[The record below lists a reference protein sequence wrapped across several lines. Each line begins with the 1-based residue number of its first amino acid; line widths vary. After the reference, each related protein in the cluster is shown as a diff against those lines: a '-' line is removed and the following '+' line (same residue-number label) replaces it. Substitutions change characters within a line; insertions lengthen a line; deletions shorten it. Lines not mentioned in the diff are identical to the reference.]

1 MTPVTL
7 PPHRPAN
14 IIPFP
19 LERLNPSTGHHA
31 MKTFNP
37 VPSLDQ
43 FQLHAIDQACLTSGQ
58 SQISFSIELEHD
70 HITQRV
76 LVGLLDEDRER
87 GACIAIYPATGEVC
101 DLTNGGGVIGYLS
114 LSPLMPGQSIHCELL
129 IYKYGPN
136 FVCSSRICGE
146 TFLYPAFALPGS
158 PRLTA
163 LVGYDSGAGVQWE
176 DECLRVTDVQAVA

>member
-1 MTPVTL
+1 MTPVYSSY
-7 PPHRPAN
+7 RPEN

-19 LERLNPSTGHHA
+19 LELLKTASGSTV
-31 MKTFNP
+31 MKTIDP
-37 VPSLDQ
+37 VPHLEQ
-43 FQLHAIDQACLTSGQ
+43 FQLHAIDQTCLSMGQ
-58 SQISFSIELEHD
+58 SQVTFSIELEHD

-76 LVGLLDEDRER
+76 LVGLLDEERKR

-101 DLTNGGGVIGYLS
+101 DLTNDGGVIGYLS
-114 LSPLMPGQSIHCELL
+114 LSPMMPGQSIHCELL

-136 FVCSSRICGE
+136 CVCTARIGGE
-146 TFLYPAFALPGS
+146 TFLYPAFVLNGS

-176 DECLRVTDVQAVA
+176 DETLRVTEAQAVA